1 MLEIEEGKAAEETKE
16 FPFALCDTVAMAV
29 ALYPQ
34 IIRKEKVY
42 WATVELAGIK
52 TTYYIYIYS
61 RQQHSVHLP
70 FLNFFKCLNIVLI
83 FKNVNIYIYVNK

>member
-1 MLEIEEGKAAEETKE
+1 MVLEVEEGKAAEETKE

-42 WATVELAGIK
+42 WATVELAGILK
-52 TTYYIYIYS
+52 NNIIKIYIYILS
-61 RQQHSVHLP
+61 TTFHSSA
-70 FLNFFKCLNIVLI
+70 NS
-83 FKNVNIYIYVNK
+83 